1 MVKDM
6 ALNETLLNEVNEE
19 IISDM
24 VKDAIA
30 HKDVARIRSLA
41 EEFNI
46 VDIAES
52 MPNLDTKETLF
63 LIRSLTTEQAADVFA
78 YLEPDIQEE
87 LVNSFSS
94 AELKTI
100 MDEMF
105 SDEIME
111 FLDELPANLTKK
123 VLKSAS
129 TDTRNTINELLRYG
143 ADTAGSIMNT
153 EFVYMKEELSAQK
166 ALNEIRKLH
175 RTENIETFNYIYTVD
190 AKKKYA
196 GYVEFKDLVFADET
210 TTLADLAKDPLVH
223 VKATDDQEVAAE
235 IMKKYD
241 LSVIPVV
248 NTQDRLVGIITA
260 DDIIDVIQ
268 EEATE
273 DIQKMAAVAP
283 TEYPYSQSSSWEI
296 FKSRIGWLL
305 ILMVTATFTH
315 VFLELAVDKSLLLI
329 FATLIPLMMD
339 TAGNAGGQSG
349 AVIIRA
355 LSTNDISTKDY
366 FKVVVK
372 EMKVAVMIGVIL
384 MGLNTAR
391 LFLLG
396 AALTDAHLQKYA
408 IFTSLALFFT
418 IIIAKFLGASLPIVA
433 KKLKLDPAVVA
444 APLITTIVDF
454 LAVVILFIV
463 FTIAINNGLAIN

>member
-1 MVKDM
+1 MGLSEITK
-6 ALNETLLNEVNEE
+6 VNDD
-19 IISDM
+19 ISKM
-24 VKDAIA
+24 IKDAIS
-30 HKDVARIRSLA
+30 KKNVSKIREIA
-41 EEFNI
+41 EEYNI
-46 VDIAES
+46 VDIAEC
-52 MPNLDTKETLF
+52 MPNLDTKESLF

-78 YLEPDIQEE
+78 YLEPDIQED
-87 LVNSFSS
+87 LVTSFSS
-94 AELKTI
+94 TELKSI

-111 FLDELPANLTKK
+111 FFDELPANLTKK

-129 TDTRNTINELLRYG
+129 TETRNTINELLKYG
-143 ADTAGSIMNT
+143 EDTAGSIMNT
-153 EFVYMKEELSAQK
+153 EFVYMKEDTTAQK
-166 ALNEIRKLH
+166 ALNQIRKLH
-175 RTENIETFNYIYTVD
+175 NQENIETFNYIYTVD
-190 AKKKYA
+190 DKKVYS

-210 TTLADLAKDPLVH
+210 TKLKDLAQGGAVF
-223 VKATDDQEVAAE
+223 VRATDDQEVAAE
-235 IMKKYD
+235 ITKKYD

-248 NTQDRLVGIITA
+248 NHQDRLVGIITA

-283 TEYPYSQSSSWEI
+283 TEYPYSQSSVWEI

-305 ILMVTATFTH
+305 ILMITATFTH
-315 VFLELAVDKSLLLI
+315 VFLELAVSPELLII

-366 FKVVVK
+366 LKVVWK
-372 EMKVAVMIGVIL
+372 EMRVAVMIGLIVL
-384 MGLNTAR
+384 GLNTAR
-391 LFLLG
+391 LYLLG
-396 AALTDAHLQKYA
+396 VVLPGSENLKDYA
-408 IFTSLALFFT
+408 FFTSIALFFT
-418 IIIAKFLGASLPIVA
+418 IVIAKFLGASLPIIA

-463 FTIAINNGLAIN
+463 FVVAIKNGLNIPTSGH

>member
-1 MVKDM
+1 MGMKEM
-6 ALNETLLNEVNEE
+6 ENVNEDISRMIKEAISKKNVTKIRE
-19 IISDM
+19 I
-24 VKDAIA
+24 
-30 HKDVARIRSLA
+30 A

-52 MPNLDTKETLF
+52 MPSLDTKEMLF

-78 YLEPDIQEE
+78 YLEPDIQED
-87 LVNSFSS
+87 LVNAFSS
-94 AELKTI
+94 TEIKSI

-105 SDEIME
+105 SDEIMDFFE
-111 FLDELPANLTKK
+111 ELPANLTKK

-129 TDTRNTINELLRYG
+129 VDTRNTINELLKYG
-143 ADTAGSIMNT
+143 EDTAGSIMNT
-153 EFVYMKEELSAQK
+153 EYVYMKEDTTVK
-166 ALNEIRKLH
+166 NALNQIRKLH
-175 RTENIETFNYIYTVD
+175 NDVNIETFNYIYTVD
-190 AKKKYA
+190 DKKVYA

-210 TTLADLAKDPLVH
+210 TKLKDLSKDGAIF

-241 LSVIPVV
+241 IAVIPVV
-248 NTQDRLVGIITA
+248 NTQNRLVGIITA

-268 EEATE
+268 DEATE

-283 TEYPYSQSSSWEI
+283 TEYPYSQSSVWEI
-296 FKSRIGWLL
+296 FRSRIGWLL
-305 ILMVTATFTH
+305 ILMITATFTH
-315 VFLELAVDKSLLLI
+315 VFLELAVSPELLII

-355 LSTNDISTKDY
+355 LSTNDISTRDYLKVVWKEMRVALMIGAIVLAINTGRLYLLGMTLPGSENLKDY
-366 FKVVVK
+366 AF
-372 EMKVAVMIGVIL
+372 
-384 MGLNTAR
+384 
-391 LFLLG
+391 
-396 AALTDAHLQKYA
+396 
-408 IFTSLALFFT
+408 FTSIALFFT
-418 IIIAKFLGASLPIVA
+418 IVIAKFLGASLPIIA

-454 LAVVILFIV
+454 LAVVILFVV
-463 FTIAINNGLAIN
+463 FVLAIKYGLEIPQVKH